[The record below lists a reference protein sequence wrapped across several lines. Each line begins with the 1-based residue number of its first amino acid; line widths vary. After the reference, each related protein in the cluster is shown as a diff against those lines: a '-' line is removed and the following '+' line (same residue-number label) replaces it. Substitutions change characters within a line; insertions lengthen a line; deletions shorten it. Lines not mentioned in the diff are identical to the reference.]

1 MGTLHTEGITT
12 TSIFDK
18 KGLHE
23 MHKEIQDIYLSDERP
38 WVIGFS
44 GGKDSTATLQ
54 LVWNAIA
61 ELPPEK
67 RKKPIYIIS
76 SDTLVE
82 TPIISDF
89 INHTLKRINDI
100 AVKEKMPFKAQK
112 VRPLITQSFWVN
124 LIGRGYAAPQQRFRW
139 CTDRLKIQPSN
150 RFILEK
156 ISKYGEIVLVLGV
169 RRQESATRAQVM
181 NLYQI
186 PNSVL
191 SRHSKFP
198 RAYVYTPIKDWSLDD
213 VWYYLLQNPSPWG
226 SNNRD
231 LVALY
236 QNAQGECPLVVDDTT
251 PPCGNSRFGCWVC
264 TVVAEEKSITALIN
278 SGEEW
283 MKPLLEIRNLLA
295 LTQDPKL
302 KPLYREYK
310 RRKGIVSFKSD
321 GSGVI
326 SRGPYKLEF
335 CKKLLKMVLQAQMYV
350 RSKGPDPNIQLILP
364 EELHEIR
371 RIWRTERGD
380 WEDSVPRI
388 YREVTGEDLDWVQDD
403 ITFSS
408 KEKSLLE
415 KICQKHNVPAQLVI
429 KLLDAELQTQGLS
442 RRSFIYNRIDQIL
455 SEEWRTEEELLQA
468 FNNEKLS
475 KTGAQR

>member
-1 MGTLHTEGITT
+1 MRKQSEQSAI
-12 TSIFDK
+12 SIFEK
-18 KGLHE
+18 KSLNDVYD
-23 MHKEIQDIYLSDERP
+23 EIRQVYLADNRP
-38 WVIGFS
+38 WVIGYS
-44 GGKDSTATLQ
+44 GGKDSTTVLQ
-54 LVWNAIA
+54 LVWYALK
-61 ELPPEK
+61 ELPIAK
-67 RKKPIYIIS
+67 RQKRVYVIS
-76 SDTLVE
+76 TDTLVE
-82 TPIISDF
+82 TPVIADF
-89 INHTLKRINDI
+89 IDRTLKSINDAAI
-100 AVKEKMPFKAQK
+100 REHMPFKTEK
-112 VRPLITQSFWVN
+112 LRPLISQSFWVN

-150 RFILEK
+150 RFIQEK
-156 ISKYGEIVLVLGV
+156 ISKYGEVVLVLGV

-181 NLYQI
+181 SLYQI

-191 SRHSKFP
+191 SKHSKFP
-198 RAYVYTPIKDWSLDD
+198 RAYVYTPIRDWSLDD

-226 SNNRD
+226 NNNRD

-264 TVVAEEKSITALIN
+264 TVVSEEKSITALIN

-302 KPLYREYK
+302 KPFYREYK
-310 RRKGIVSFKSD
+310 RRKGMVSFKSD

-350 RSKGPDPNIQLILP
+350 RSNGPNPNLRLILP

-388 YREVTGEDLDWVQDD
+388 YREVTGENLEWVQDD
-403 ITFSS
+403 VTFSY

-415 KICQKHNVPAQLVI
+415 KICQKHDVPTNLVM

-442 RRSFIYNRIDQIL
+442 RRSFIYNKIDQVL
-455 SEEWRTEEELLQA
+455 SEEWRTEEEILQA
-468 FNNEKLS
+468 LNNKKEQKV
-475 KTGAQR
+475 GAH